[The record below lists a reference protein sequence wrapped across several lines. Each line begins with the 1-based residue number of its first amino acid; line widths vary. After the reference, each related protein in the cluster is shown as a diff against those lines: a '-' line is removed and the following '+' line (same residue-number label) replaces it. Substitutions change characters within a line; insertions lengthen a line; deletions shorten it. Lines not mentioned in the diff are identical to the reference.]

1 MRAKKPRMLVEQ
13 DDTMPVR
20 NSDDVVRVRQ
30 PVRSRAVAAGLSL
43 VDQTKIITAAS
54 EIARNTVDYGGG
66 GDVRLEVLR
75 NGNRRSI
82 RLTFVD
88 RGPGIADIA
97 LALTDGYTSGKGL
110 GLGLS
115 GARRLCNEF
124 DIRSTPGSGTTIMLA
139 RWK

>member
-1 MRAKKPRMLVEQ
+1 
-13 DDTMPVR
+13 MPVFT
-20 NSDDVVRVRQ
+20 SDDVVRVRQ
-30 PVRSRAVAAGLSL
+30 AVRSRAITIGLSL

-66 GDVRLEVLR
+66 GDMRLQIVR
-75 NGNRRSI
+75 NGVRRGV
-82 RLTFVD
+82 RLTFTD
-88 RGPGIADIA
+88 HGPGIADLA
-97 LALTDGYTSGKGL
+97 LAMTDGYTSGNGL

-124 DIRSTPGSGTTIMLA
+124 DIKSTPGAGTTVTLA